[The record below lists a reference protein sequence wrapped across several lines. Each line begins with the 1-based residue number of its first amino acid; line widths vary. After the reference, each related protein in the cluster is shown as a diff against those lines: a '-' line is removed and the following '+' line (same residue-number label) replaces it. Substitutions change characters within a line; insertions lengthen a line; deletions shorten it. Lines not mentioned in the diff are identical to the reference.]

1 MRHVFAVPAEL
12 RANWVFQVS
21 DRGEALRCLAGVK
34 KAMIVIGV
42 IPLFALLLPLHVIF
56 WGWQTA
62 LLHMLF
68 GTVISLLLV
77 DAMLVGFEKFPFTCS
92 YLPGRANLK
101 VSWPL
106 YLFGFTTYIS
116 AMLAVESWMLRQPV
130 RFLWLI
136 AVVLFVQMA
145 LAVYRW
151 RVGRA
156 VALVFDETP
165 EPLVRTLNLWA

>member
-1 MRHVFAVPAEL
+1 
-12 RANWVFQVS
+12 
-21 DRGEALRCLAGVK
+21 LRCLAGVQ

-42 IPLFALLLPLHVIF
+42 IPLFAALLPLHIIF

-77 DAMLVGFEKFPFTCS
+77 DVLLVGFEKFPFTCS

-116 AMLAVESWMLRQPV
+116 AMLAVESWMLKQPV

-136 AVVLFVQMA
+136 AVVLFVQLA

-151 RVGRA
+151 RVGRT
-156 VALVFDETP
+156 VTLVFDETP